1 MSTADLGLVG
11 LAVMGQNL
19 ALNFS
24 DHGYTVAVYNRTTST
39 TREFLDGP
47 GAGHALIGCDD
58 LEALVAAVERP
69 RRIMLMVKAG
79 PVVDAVIDQLRPHL
93 EPGDVIIDGGN
104 SLYSDTERR
113 VTEAAADEL
122 LFVGAGVSGGEEGAR
137 LGPSIM
143 PGGAEQARDLVLPM
157 LQAVAAVADD
167 GKPCADWLGP
177 GGSGHYVK
185 MVHNGI

>member
-1 MSTADLGLVG
+1 MSTADIGLVG

-104 SLYSDTERR
+104 SLHSDT
-113 VTEAAADEL
+113 
-122 LFVGAGVSGGEEGAR
+122 
-137 LGPSIM
+137 
-143 PGGAEQARDLVLPM
+143 
-157 LQAVAAVADD
+157 
-167 GKPCADWLGP
+167 
-177 GGSGHYVK
+177 
-185 MVHNGI
+185 